1 MSIIC
6 PTVLAETP
14 DIYAEQLAKIATFA
28 KRVQVDLVDGDFA
41 PSHTIYPS
49 RVYIPE
55 NLQVDIH
62 LMFRYPVKEVMDLIS
77 LRPHMVILHAEAEGD
92 IAHNLHEFQDVG
104 IKAGVALL
112 PESHPEYIPEIIK
125 QADHVLLFGGML
137 GSFGGHADLAQLEK
151 ITAIR
156 QINPSV
162 EIGWDGGANAANI
175 AKIAAA
181 GVDVINVGS
190 AIQKA
195 PDAAAAYAQL
205 LSLLPAQEQKVV
217 Q

>member
-6 PTVLAETP
+6 PTVLADTP
-14 DIYAEQLAKIATFA
+14 DAYAEQLAKVATFA
-28 KRVQVDLVDGDFA
+28 KRVQVDLADGDFA
-41 PSHTIYPS
+41 PSHTIYPA

-92 IAHNLHEFQDVG
+92 VAHNLREFQDVG
-104 IKAGVALL
+104 IKAGIALL
-112 PESHPEYIPEIIK
+112 PESHPEYIPELIR
-125 QADHVLLFGGML
+125 QADHVLIFGGML
-137 GSFGGHADLAQLEK
+137 GSFGGQADLSQLQK
-151 ITAIR
+151 VAAIR
-156 QINPSV
+156 KINPTV
-162 EIGWDGGANAANI
+162 EIGWDGGVNTTNVAE
-175 AKIAAA
+175 IAAA
-181 GVDVINVGS
+181 GVDVINVGG

-195 PDAAAAYAQL
+195 PDAAAAFSQL
-205 LSLLPAQEQKVV
+205 SSLLPAPEQKVV